1 VELQNFYVQIY
12 QFTLFL
18 VSLGSLTKC
27 HTLAP
32 IGLTRP
38 YKSRVGPK
46 RGENVALKSQEYYYI
61 VSNYNNVNQLTLFL
75 VLIGK
80 FDQKS
85 NQTFILNRSE
95 VGI

>member
-1 VELQNFYVQIY
+1 MSNFG
-12 QFTLFL
+12 TDW
-18 VSLGSLTKC
+18 LGLIK
-27 HTLAP
+27 AE
-32 IGLTRP
+32 
-38 YKSRVGPK
+38 GPK

-85 NQTFILNRSE
+85 NQTFILDRSE